1 MNFRRSFVHV
11 AGLLSAA
18 FCSGLVPAASAP
30 CVDSATIEK
39 ATLGPAA
46 GKHFYLDCVA
56 ITDGKHPFL
65 ARLTAER
72 RAAATERL
80 KDKTAQTLACSATP
94 RDPARSGLQK
104 KEVIVLAGCKPPR
117 VGEVWPLQ

>member
-1 MNFRRSFVHV
+1 MESRPYLVG
-11 AGLLSAA
+11 ALCLLPVV
-18 FCSGLVPAASAP
+18 FCSGLLEAASAP

-46 GKHFYLDCVA
+46 GKHFYLDCAA
-56 ITDGKHPFL
+56 IADGKHPFL

-72 RAAATERL
+72 RAAATGWL
-80 KDKTAQTLACSATP
+80 NDKTLQTLACSATP

-117 VGEVWPLQ
+117 IGEVWPLP

>member
-1 MNFRRSFVHV
+1 MVFSRNFVQVLVWLPAFFW
-11 AGLLSAA
+11 SAPV
-18 FCSGLVPAASAP
+18 SGASVP
-30 CVDSATIEK
+30 CVDSGTIEK

-46 GKHFYLDCVA
+46 GKHFYLDCAA

-65 ARLTAER
+65 ARLAAER
-72 RAAATERL
+72 RATATERL
-80 KDKTAQTLACSATP
+80 KDKTAQTLACSAIP

-117 VGEVWPLQ
+117 VGEVWPLP